1 MKSNSCVSDVTISTS
16 DTPTQCITITPP
28 TVTLMCSGRGKKY
41 NVSKG
46 LSNNDWIVLTSDTKD
61 EGFNNY
67 VDSWGEE
74 FDDFFSK
81 KVKMEELDY
90 LYSIHYEIQYK
101 GHSFYVSS
109 GMIRRNIEKDWFEIK
124 PSANQN
130 EIKDELG
137 FKQINKLEWAKEI
150 SRKDIEVLKI
160 IETPLGIFKDQG
172 VKVKSLEGQDIDDFL
187 NSIEQ

>member
-1 MKSNSCVSDVTISTS
+1 MIA
-16 DTPTQCITITPP
+16 IY
-28 TVTLMCSGRGKKY
+28 RGKKY

-101 GHSFYVSS
+101 GHSFFVSS
-109 GMIRRNIEKDWFEIK
+109 GMIRKNIEKDWFEII
-124 PSANQN
+124 PSVNQN
-130 EIKDELG
+130 QIKDELG

-160 IETPLGIFKDQG
+160 VETPLGIFKDQG
-172 VKVKSLEGQDIDDFL
+172 VKIKSLEGQDIDNCL
-187 NSIEQ
+187 NSIEK

>member
-1 MKSNSCVSDVTISTS
+1 MIAIH
-16 DTPTQCITITPP
+16 Q
-28 TVTLMCSGRGKKY
+28 GKKY

-67 VDSWGEE
+67 VDFWGEE

-109 GMIRRNIEKDWFEIK
+109 GMIRRNIEKDWFEII

-150 SRKDIEVLKI
+150 GRKDIEVLKI
-160 IETPLGIFKDQG
+160 VETPLGIFKDQG
-172 VKVKSLEGQDIDDFL
+172 VKVKNLEGQDIDDFL
-187 NSIEQ
+187 NSIEK

>member
-1 MKSNSCVSDVTISTS
+1 MIAIH
-16 DTPTQCITITPP
+16 Q
-28 TVTLMCSGRGKKY
+28 GKKY

-46 LSNNDWIVLTSDTKD
+46 LSNNEWIVLTSDTKD

-67 VDSWGEE
+67 VDFWGEE

-90 LYSIHYEIQYK
+90 LYKIHYEIQYK

-150 SRKDIEVLKI
+150 GRKDIEVLKI
-160 IETPLGIFKDQG
+160 VETPLGIFKDQG
-172 VKVKSLEGQDIDDFL
+172 VKVKKLDGQDIDDFL
-187 NSIEQ
+187 NSIEK

>member
-1 MKSNSCVSDVTISTS
+1 MIA
-16 DTPTQCITITPP
+16 IY
-28 TVTLMCSGRGKKY
+28 RGKKY
-41 NVSKG
+41 HVSKG

-67 VDSWGEE
+67 VDFWGEE

-81 KVKMEELDY
+81 NVKMEELDY

-109 GMIRRNIEKDWFEIK
+109 GMIRRNVEKDWFEII

-130 EIKDELG
+130 QIKDELG
-137 FKQINKLEWAKEI
+137 FKQINKLEWAQEI
-150 SRKDIEVLKI
+150 GRKDIEVLKI
-160 IETPLGIFKDQG
+160 IETPLGIFKNQG
-172 VKVKSLEGQDIDDFL
+172 VKIKSLEGQAIDNFL
-187 NSIEQ
+187 NSIEK

>member
-1 MKSNSCVSDVTISTS
+1 MIA
-16 DTPTQCITITPP
+16 IY
-28 TVTLMCSGRGKKY
+28 RGKKY

-61 EGFNNY
+61 GEFSNY
-67 VDSWGEE
+67 IDSWGEE

-101 GHSFYVSS
+101 GHSFHVSS
-109 GMIRRNIEKDWFEIK
+109 GMIRRNVEKDWFEII

-130 EIKDELG
+130 QIKDELG
-137 FKQINKLEWAKEI
+137 FKQINKLEWAKGI
-150 SRKDIEVLKI
+150 TRKDIEVLKI
-160 IETPLGIFKDQG
+160 IEIPLGIFKDQG
-172 VKVKSLEGQDIDDFL
+172 VKVKSLEGQAIDNFL
-187 NSIEQ
+187 NSIEK

>member
-1 MKSNSCVSDVTISTS
+1 MIAIH
-16 DTPTQCITITPP
+16 Q
-28 TVTLMCSGRGKKY
+28 GKKY

-67 VDSWGEE
+67 VDFWGEE

-130 EIKDELG
+130 QIKDELG

-150 SRKDIEVLKI
+150 GRKDIEVLKI
-160 IETPLGIFKDQG
+160 VETPLGIFKDQG
-172 VKVKSLEGQDIDDFL
+172 VKVKNLEGLDIDDFL
-187 NSIEQ
+187 NSIEK

>member
-1 MKSNSCVSDVTISTS
+1 MIAIH
-16 DTPTQCITITPP
+16 Q
-28 TVTLMCSGRGKKY
+28 GKKY

-67 VDSWGEE
+67 VDFWGEE

-81 KVKMEELDY
+81 KVKMEDLDY

-109 GMIRRNIEKDWFEIK
+109 GMIRRNVEKDWFEII

-130 EIKDELG
+130 QIKDELG

-150 SRKDIEVLKI
+150 GRKDIEVLKI
-160 IETPLGIFKDQG
+160 VETPLGIFKDQG
-172 VKVKSLEGQDIDDFL
+172 VKVKNLEGQDIDDFL
-187 NSIEQ
+187 NSIDQ

>member
-1 MKSNSCVSDVTISTS
+1 MIAIH
-16 DTPTQCITITPP
+16 Q
-28 TVTLMCSGRGKKY
+28 GKKY

-61 EGFNNY
+61 GGFSNY
-67 VDSWGEE
+67 IDSWGEE

-81 KVKMEELDY
+81 KVKMQELDF

-109 GMIRRNIEKDWFEIK
+109 GMIRRNIEKDWFEII

-130 EIKDELG
+130 QIKDELG

-160 IETPLGIFKDQG
+160 VETPLGIFKDQG
-172 VKVKSLEGQDIDDFL
+172 VKVKSLECQAIDNFL
-187 NSIEQ
+187 NSIEK

>member
-1 MKSNSCVSDVTISTS
+1 MIAIH
-16 DTPTQCITITPP
+16 Q
-28 TVTLMCSGRGKKY
+28 GKKY

-61 EGFNNY
+61 GGFSNY
-67 VDSWGEE
+67 IDSWGEE

-81 KVKMEELDY
+81 KVKMEDLDY

-101 GHSFYVSS
+101 GHSFDVSS
-109 GMIRRNIEKDWFEIK
+109 GMIRRNIEKDWFEII

-130 EIKDELG
+130 QIKDELG

-150 SRKDIEVLKI
+150 GRKDIEVLKI
-160 IETPLGIFKDQG
+160 VETPLGIFKDQG
-172 VKVKSLEGQDIDDFL
+172 VKVKSLEGQNIDDFL

>member
-1 MKSNSCVSDVTISTS
+1 MIA
-16 DTPTQCITITPP
+16 IY
-28 TVTLMCSGRGKKY
+28 RGKNY
-41 NVSKG
+41 HVSKG

-74 FDDFFSK
+74 IDDFFSK

-130 EIKDELG
+130 QIKDELG

-172 VKVKSLEGQDIDDFL
+172 VKVKRLEGQDIDDFL

>member
-1 MKSNSCVSDVTISTS
+1 MIAIYRSKN
-16 DTPTQCITITPP
+16 
-28 TVTLMCSGRGKKY
+28 Y
-41 NVSKG
+41 HVSKG

-74 FDDFFSK
+74 IDDFFSK

-109 GMIRRNIEKDWFEIK
+109 GMIRRNVEKDWFEII

-160 IETPLGIFKDQG
+160 VETPLGIFKDQE

>member
-1 MKSNSCVSDVTISTS
+1 MIAIH
-16 DTPTQCITITPP
+16 Q
-28 TVTLMCSGRGKKY
+28 GKKY

-67 VDSWGEE
+67 VDFWGEE

-81 KVKMEELDY
+81 KVKMEDLDY

-109 GMIRRNIEKDWFEIK
+109 GMIRRNIEKDWFEIT

-150 SRKDIEVLKI
+150 GRKDIEVLKI
-160 IETPLGIFKDQG
+160 VETPLGIFKDQG
-172 VKVKSLEGQDIDDFL
+172 VKVKNLEGLDIDDFL
-187 NSIEQ
+187 NSIEK

>member
-1 MKSNSCVSDVTISTS
+1 MIA
-16 DTPTQCITITPP
+16 IY
-28 TVTLMCSGRGKKY
+28 RGKKY

-124 PSANQN
+124 PNANQN

-150 SRKDIEVLKI
+150 SRKRH
-160 IETPLGIFKDQG
+160 
-172 VKVKSLEGQDIDDFL
+172 
-187 NSIEQ
+187 

>member
-1 MKSNSCVSDVTISTS
+1 MIA
-16 DTPTQCITITPP
+16 IY
-28 TVTLMCSGRGKKY
+28 RGKKY

-61 EGFNNY
+61 GEFSNY
-67 VDSWGEE
+67 IDSWGEE

-81 KVKMEELDY
+81 IVKMEELDY

-101 GHSFYVSS
+101 GHSFHVSS
-109 GMIRRNIEKDWFEIK
+109 GMIRRNVEKDWFEII

-130 EIKDELG
+130 QIKDELG
-137 FKQINKLEWAKEI
+137 FKQINKLEWAKGI

-160 IETPLGIFKDQG
+160 IEIPLGIFKDQG
-172 VKVKSLEGQDIDDFL
+172 VKVKSLEGQAIDNFL
-187 NSIEQ
+187 NSIEK

>member
-1 MKSNSCVSDVTISTS
+1 MIA
-16 DTPTQCITITPP
+16 IY
-28 TVTLMCSGRGKKY
+28 RGKKY
-41 NVSKG
+41 NASKG

-81 KVKMEELDY
+81 NVKMEELDY

-109 GMIRRNIEKDWFEIK
+109 GMIRRNVEKDWFEIK
-124 PSANQN
+124 PSAKQNQ
-130 EIKDELG
+130 IKDELG

-160 IETPLGIFKDQG
+160 VETPLGIFKDQG
-172 VKVKSLEGQDIDDFL
+172 IKVKSLEGQAIDNFL
-187 NSIEQ
+187 NSIEK

>member
-1 MKSNSCVSDVTISTS
+1 MIA
-16 DTPTQCITITPP
+16 IY
-28 TVTLMCSGRGKKY
+28 RGKKY

-61 EGFNNY
+61 GEFSNY
-67 VDSWGEE
+67 IDSWGEE

-81 KVKMEELDY
+81 KVKMEEIDY

-101 GHSFYVSS
+101 GHSFHVSS
-109 GMIRRNIEKDWFEIK
+109 GMIRRNVEKDWFEII

-130 EIKDELG
+130 QIKDELG
-137 FKQINKLEWAKEI
+137 FKQINKLEWAKGI

-160 IETPLGIFKDQG
+160 IEIPLGIFKDQG
-172 VKVKSLEGQDIDDFL
+172 VKVKSLEGQAIDNFL
-187 NSIEQ
+187 NSIEK

>member
-1 MKSNSCVSDVTISTS
+1 MIA
-16 DTPTQCITITPP
+16 IY
-28 TVTLMCSGRGKKY
+28 RGKKY

-81 KVKMEELDY
+81 KVNMEELDY

-109 GMIRRNIEKDWFEIK
+109 GMIRRNVEKDWFEII

-130 EIKDELG
+130 QIKDELG

-160 IETPLGIFKDQG
+160 IETPLGIFKDQR
-172 VKVKSLEGQDIDDFL
+172 VKIKSLEGQDIDNFL
-187 NSIEQ
+187 NSIEK

>member
-1 MKSNSCVSDVTISTS
+1 MIAIH
-16 DTPTQCITITPP
+16 Q
-28 TVTLMCSGRGKKY
+28 GKKY
-41 NVSKG
+41 NASKG

-67 VDSWGEE
+67 VDFWGEE

-81 KVKMEELDY
+81 KVKMEDLDY

-101 GHSFYVSS
+101 GYSFYVSS

-124 PSANQN
+124 PSASQNQ
-130 EIKDELG
+130 IKDELG

-150 SRKDIEVLKI
+150 GRKDIEVLKI
-160 IETPLGIFKDQG
+160 VETPLGIFKNQG
-172 VKVKSLEGQDIDDFL
+172 VKVKRLEGQDIDDFL
-187 NSIEQ
+187 NSIE

>member
-1 MKSNSCVSDVTISTS
+1 MIAIH
-16 DTPTQCITITPP
+16 Q
-28 TVTLMCSGRGKKY
+28 GKKY

-61 EGFNNY
+61 GGFSNY
-67 VDSWGEE
+67 IDSWGEE

-81 KVKMEELDY
+81 KVKMEELDF

-109 GMIRRNIEKDWFEIK
+109 GMIRRNIEKDWFEII

-130 EIKDELG
+130 QIKDELG

-172 VKVKSLEGQDIDDFL
+172 VKVTSLEGQNIDNFL
-187 NSIEQ
+187 NSIEK

>member
-1 MKSNSCVSDVTISTS
+1 MIA
-16 DTPTQCITITPP
+16 IY
-28 TVTLMCSGRGKKY
+28 RGKKY

-101 GHSFYVSS
+101 GHSFFVSS
-109 GMIRRNIEKDWFEIK
+109 GMIRKNIEKDWFEII
-124 PSANQN
+124 PSVNQN
-130 EIKDELG
+130 QIKDELG

-160 IETPLGIFKDQG
+160 VETPLGIFKDQG
-172 VKVKSLEGQDIDDFL
+172 VKVKSLEGQAIDNFL
-187 NSIEQ
+187 NSIEK

>member
-1 MKSNSCVSDVTISTS
+1 MIAIH
-16 DTPTQCITITPP
+16 Q
-28 TVTLMCSGRGKKY
+28 GKKY

-61 EGFNNY
+61 GGFSNY
-67 VDSWGEE
+67 IDSWGEE

-81 KVKMEELDY
+81 KVKMEELDF

-109 GMIRRNIEKDWFEIK
+109 GMIRRNIEKDWFEII

-130 EIKDELG
+130 QIKDELG

-160 IETPLGIFKDQG
+160 VETPLGIFKDQG
-172 VKVKSLEGQDIDDFL
+172 VKVKSLECQAIDNFL
-187 NSIEQ
+187 NSIEK

>member
-1 MKSNSCVSDVTISTS
+1 MIAIH
-16 DTPTQCITITPP
+16 Q
-28 TVTLMCSGRGKKY
+28 GKKY

-67 VDSWGEE
+67 VDFLGEE

-81 KVKMEELDY
+81 KVKMEDLAY

-130 EIKDELG
+130 QIKDELG

-160 IETPLGIFKDQG
+160 IETPLGIFKNQG

-187 NSIEQ
+187 NSIEQRG

>member
-1 MKSNSCVSDVTISTS
+1 MIAIH
-16 DTPTQCITITPP
+16 Q
-28 TVTLMCSGRGKKY
+28 GKKY

-67 VDSWGEE
+67 VDFLGEE

-130 EIKDELG
+130 QIKDELG

-160 IETPLGIFKDQG
+160 VETPLGIFKDQG
-172 VKVKSLEGQDIDDFL
+172 VKVKSLEGQDIDNFL
-187 NSIEQ
+187 NSIEK

>member
-1 MKSNSCVSDVTISTS
+1 MIAIH
-16 DTPTQCITITPP
+16 Q
-28 TVTLMCSGRGKKY
+28 GKKY

-67 VDSWGEE
+67 VDFWGEE

-81 KVKMEELDY
+81 KVKMEDLDY

-109 GMIRRNIEKDWFEIK
+109 GMIRKNIEKDWFEIK

-150 SRKDIEVLKI
+150 GRKDIEVLKI
-160 IETPLGIFKDQG
+160 VETPLGIFKDQG
-172 VKVKSLEGQDIDDFL
+172 VKVKSLECQAIDNFL
-187 NSIEQ
+187 NSIEK

>member
-1 MKSNSCVSDVTISTS
+1 MIAIH
-16 DTPTQCITITPP
+16 Q
-28 TVTLMCSGRGKKY
+28 GKKY

-67 VDSWGEE
+67 IDSWGEE

-81 KVKMEELDY
+81 KVKMDELDY

-130 EIKDELG
+130 EIKDELE
-137 FKQINKLEWAKEI
+137 FEQINKLEWTKEI
-150 SRKDIEVLKI
+150 GRKDIEVLKI
-160 IETPLGIFKDQG
+160 VETPLGVFKDQG
-172 VKVKSLEGQDIDDFL
+172 VKVKNLEGLDIDDFL

>member
-1 MKSNSCVSDVTISTS
+1 MIA
-16 DTPTQCITITPP
+16 IY
-28 TVTLMCSGRGKKY
+28 RGKKY
-41 NVSKG
+41 HVSKG

-67 VDSWGEE
+67 VDFWGEE

-130 EIKDELG
+130 QIKDELG

-150 SRKDIEVLKI
+150 GRKDIEVLKI
-160 IETPLGIFKDQG
+160 VETPLGIFKDQG
-172 VKVKSLEGQDIDDFL
+172 VKVKSLECQAIDNFL
-187 NSIEQ
+187 NSIEK

>member
-1 MKSNSCVSDVTISTS
+1 MIA
-16 DTPTQCITITPP
+16 IY
-28 TVTLMCSGRGKKY
+28 RGKKY
-41 NVSKG
+41 NASKG

-81 KVKMEELDY
+81 NVKMEELDY

-101 GHSFYVSS
+101 GHSFHVSS
-109 GMIRRNIEKDWFEIK
+109 GMIRRNVEKDWFEII

-130 EIKDELG
+130 QIKDELG

-160 IETPLGIFKDQG
+160 VETPLGIFKDQG
-172 VKVKSLEGQDIDDFL
+172 VKVKSLECQAIDNFL
-187 NSIEQ
+187 NSIEK